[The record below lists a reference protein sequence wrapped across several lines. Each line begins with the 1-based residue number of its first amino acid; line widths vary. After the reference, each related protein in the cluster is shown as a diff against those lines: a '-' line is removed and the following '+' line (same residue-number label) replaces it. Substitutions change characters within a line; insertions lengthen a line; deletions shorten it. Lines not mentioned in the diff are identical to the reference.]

1 MKKYQVMIDEI
12 TASVSELLQK
22 QENYILIGDNSSGKS
37 DVLKKIIQDYSES
50 EIYFIDSVNR
60 TFDIKKIEFNRNINE
75 NILEGSKQVV
85 LTRISSEY
93 FNLQESF
100 SVTGA
105 IEMLFARYAECIGKM
120 FREFFG
126 KKLEIKRETIEVV
139 PYNAAYV
146 DDAEV
151 QLSSGYQAVIRLFCE
166 ICYFNDVM
174 QSKNWT
180 QGVVV
185 IDEIDEYLSP
195 KNSAEILNYIQRK
208 FPQCCFLV
216 TTHSLELVKNTQ
228 NTSLIILNVTEFE
241 IYSKEQLKDTTI
253 VENIFESLFFEER
266 KIHHSNEDETDKTLR
281 KLLNFKIAD
290 SWNENAQKQ
299 LDEVKKM
306 KLSPHQKVLLKQVEE
321 W

>member
-151 QLSSGYQAVIRLFCE
+151 QLSSGYQAVIRHR
-166 ICYFNDVM
+166 
-174 QSKNWT
+174 
-180 QGVVV
+180 G
-185 IDEIDEYLSP
+185 
-195 KNSAEILNYIQRK
+195 
-208 FPQCCFLV
+208 
-216 TTHSLELVKNTQ
+216 
-228 NTSLIILNVTEFE
+228 
-241 IYSKEQLKDTTI
+241 
-253 VENIFESLFFEER
+253 
-266 KIHHSNEDETDKTLR
+266 
-281 KLLNFKIAD
+281 
-290 SWNENAQKQ
+290 
-299 LDEVKKM
+299 
-306 KLSPHQKVLLKQVEE
+306 
-321 W
+321 

>member
-139 PYNAAYV
+139 P
-146 DDAEV
+146 
-151 QLSSGYQAVIRLFCE
+151 
-166 ICYFNDVM
+166 
-174 QSKNWT
+174 
-180 QGVVV
+180 
-185 IDEIDEYLSP
+185 
-195 KNSAEILNYIQRK
+195 
-208 FPQCCFLV
+208 
-216 TTHSLELVKNTQ
+216 
-228 NTSLIILNVTEFE
+228 
-241 IYSKEQLKDTTI
+241 
-253 VENIFESLFFEER
+253 
-266 KIHHSNEDETDKTLR
+266 
-281 KLLNFKIAD
+281 
-290 SWNENAQKQ
+290 
-299 LDEVKKM
+299 
-306 KLSPHQKVLLKQVEE
+306 
-321 W
+321 

>member
-1 MKKYQVMIDEI
+1 M
-12 TASVSELLQK
+12 
-22 QENYILIGDNSSGKS
+22 
-37 DVLKKIIQDYSES
+37 
-50 EIYFIDSVNR
+50 
-60 TFDIKKIEFNRNINE
+60 
-75 NILEGSKQVV
+75 
-85 LTRISSEY
+85 
-93 FNLQESF
+93 
-100 SVTGA
+100 
-105 IEMLFARYAECIGKM
+105 
-120 FREFFG
+120 
-126 KKLEIKRETIEVV
+126 
-139 PYNAAYV
+139 
-146 DDAEV
+146 
-151 QLSSGYQAVIRLFCE
+151 IRLFCE

-228 NTSLIILNVTEFE
+228 NTSLIILNGTEYE

>member
-1 MKKYQVMIDEI
+1 MKKYQVMINEI

-37 DVLKKIIQDYSES
+37 EVLKKIIQEYSDPA
-50 EIYFIDSVNR
+50 IYFIDSVNR
-60 TFDIKKIEFNRNINE
+60 TFDIKKIELNRSINE

-120 FREFFG
+120 FQEFFG
-126 KKLEIKRETIEVV
+126 KKLEIKRETIEIV

-146 DDAEV
+146 DNVEM

-166 ICYFNDVM
+166 LCYFNDVM
-174 QSKNWT
+174 QSRNWT

-195 KNSAEILNYIQRK
+195 KIVRK
-208 FPQCCFLV
+208 
-216 TTHSLELVKNTQ
+216 
-228 NTSLIILNVTEFE
+228 
-241 IYSKEQLKDTTI
+241 Y
-253 VENIFESLFFEER
+253 
-266 KIHHSNEDETDKTLR
+266 
-281 KLLNFKIAD
+281 
-290 SWNENAQKQ
+290 
-299 LDEVKKM
+299 
-306 KLSPHQKVLLKQVEE
+306 
-321 W
+321 